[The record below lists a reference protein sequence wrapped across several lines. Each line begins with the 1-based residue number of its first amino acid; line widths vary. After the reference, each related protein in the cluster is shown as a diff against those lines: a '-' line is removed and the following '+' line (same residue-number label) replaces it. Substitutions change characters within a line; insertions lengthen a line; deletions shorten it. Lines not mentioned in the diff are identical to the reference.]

1 MKARPKSDVER
12 PHQYRPWRFFLIA
25 YAATWIPWFVGIY
38 LGTQPGLEAYGSL
51 LSLVGLLGPIG
62 ATLFMVFSSGSA
74 ALKCDFKDRLF
85 NLRRIRP
92 FYAVLAVV
100 LPFAVIYFSII
111 LSLGLGESA
120 EQFQLAGG
128 ASLLPL
134 IVLAMIL
141 APIMEETGWHGYGVD
156 SLRAYNSMMRT
167 TLLFAVLWCAWH
179 APLVLIP
186 GTYQN
191 AVAEMP
197 NKLYVAN
204 FFVSIIPAAIIANW
218 FYYKNDRSITAA
230 ILLHSMLNAA
240 AVLLNA
246 GQIAKCIATLLYAGI
261 AAGLIIGDRKLFAEG
276 PRNFVIP
283 AKAGIQ

>member
-1 MKARPKSDVER
+1 VQKPN
-12 PHQYRPWRFFLIA
+12 QYRPALFFLIA
-25 YAATWIPWFVGIY
+25 YAATWVPWFVGVY
-38 LGTQPGLEAYGSL
+38 LGTRPGLEAYASL

-62 ATLFMVFSSGSA
+62 ATLFMVLTSGSC

-92 FYAVLAVV
+92 LYAILAVV
-100 LPFAVIYFSII
+100 MPFAVICLSII
-111 LSLGLGESA
+111 LSLWFGESA

-134 IVLAMIL
+134 IILAIIL

-156 SLRAYNSMMRT
+156 ALRARFGMMQA
-167 TLLFAVLWCAWH
+167 TLAFAVLWCAWH
-179 APLVLIP
+179 APLALIS

-191 AVAEMP
+191 QVAVME
-197 NKLYVAN
+197 NKLYIAN
-204 FFVSIIPAAIIANW
+204 FFLSIIPAAIIANW

-240 AVLLNA
+240 SVLLNA
-246 GQIAKCIATLLYAGI
+246 GQIAKCIATLLYACI
-261 AAGLIIGDRKLFAEG
+261 AAGLILGDRKLFAEG
-276 PRNFVIP
+276 PRNFLSKATPVIP